1 MALRLSDWTDTFTN
15 NAMNKCGSHL
25 NRRLDLAL
33 PKTLHGHEK
42 LLYSYYCFFREQFA
56 GF

>member
-42 LLYSYYCFFREQFA
+42 LLYSYYCFFRE
-56 GF
+56 